1 MTQRYMR
8 LYKWIKAFAL
18 ASYLLI
24 LLPGWM
30 IALPLGLNL
39 LFWCVEP
46 GVSLRLCAIA
56 GIAGLFAIIFNR
68 NIFYNKLY
76 IDIIGFILLNF
87 PLVNR
92 LAVFP
97 EKLSNF
103 KGFYIPAISFIILFV
118 GYLIIKYRKFSN

>member
-1 MTQRYMR
+1 MR

-46 GVSLRLCAIA
+46 GSLLQLCAIA
-56 GIAGLFAIIFNR
+56 GIAGLLAIVFNR
-68 NIFYNKLY
+68 NIFHNKLY
-76 IDIIGFILLNF
+76 IDIIGFTLLIL
-87 PLVNR
+87 PLANR
-92 LAVFP
+92 LMAFP
-97 EKLSNF
+97 EELSNF
-103 KGFYIPAISFIILFV
+103 LGFYVPAISFIILFV